1 MSILGLD
8 LGKRRIGVA
17 IADSSPLGVRP
28 LTTLFRTSLSHDL
41 EGLRAIV
48 VERQVSRIVL
58 GLPLNMN
65 GSEGPAARHTRA
77 FAGWVAQAL
86 AVPVDLYDERL
97 TSFEAE
103 SRLKESSL
111 KRDSRKLMVDQVA
124 AALIL
129 EGWLAEHEADRE
141 EA

>member
-17 IADSSPLGVRP
+17 IADVPALGARP
-28 LTTLFRTSLSHDL
+28 LTTLIRSSLARDL
-41 EGLRAIV
+41 DLLRAIV
-48 VERQVSRIVL
+48 ADRQVGQIVL

-65 GSEGPAARHTRA
+65 GSEGPAARDARD
-77 FAGWVAQAL
+77 FAARLSKAL
-86 AVPVDLYDERL
+86 ALPVDLYDERL

-111 KRDSRKLMVDQVA
+111 RRNSRKMMVDQVA

-129 EGWLAEHEADRE
+129 ESWLAEHGLEA
-141 EA
+141 

>member
-17 IADSSPLGVRP
+17 IADVPTLGARP
-28 LTTLFRTSLSHDL
+28 LTTLIRTSYTRDL
-41 EGLRAIV
+41 ESLRAIV
-48 VERQVSRIVL
+48 ADRQVRRIVL

-65 GSEGPAARHTRA
+65 GSEGPAARHARD
-77 FAGWVAQAL
+77 FAGRLSQAL
-86 AVPVDLYDERL
+86 ALPVELYDERL

-103 SRLKESSL
+103 SRIKESSSGR
-111 KRDSRKLMVDQVA
+111 KSRKLMVDQVA

-129 EGWLAEHEADRE
+129 EGWLAEHGTEA

>member
-17 IADSSPLGVRP
+17 IADVPELGARP
-28 LTTLFRTSLSHDL
+28 LTTLVRTSFIRDL
-41 EGLRAIV
+41 DGLRAIV
-48 VERQVSRIVL
+48 AERQVRRIVL

-65 GSEGPAARHTRA
+65 GSEGPAARHARD
-77 FAGWVAQAL
+77 FAGRLSRELAL
-86 AVPVDLYDERL
+86 PVDLYDERL

-103 SRLKESSL
+103 SRLKDSPL
-111 KRDSRKLMVDQVA
+111 ARNSRKLMVDQVA

-129 EGWLAEHEADRE
+129 EGWLAEHGDDSEG
-141 EA
+141 

>member
-17 IADSSPLGVRP
+17 IADVPALGARP
-28 LTTLFRTSLSHDL
+28 LNTLIRSSLARDL
-41 EGLRAIV
+41 DALRVIAAEQRV
-48 VERQVSRIVL
+48 NRIVL

-65 GSEGPAARHTRA
+65 GSEGPAARHARN
-77 FAGWVAQAL
+77 FAARLSQAL
-86 AVPVDLYDERL
+86 ALPVDLYDERL

-103 SRLKESSL
+103 SRLRDSSS
-111 KRDSRKLMVDQVA
+111 RRNSRKLMVDQVA

-129 EGWLAEHEADRE
+129 EGWLSEHGLEDLNS
-141 EA
+141 